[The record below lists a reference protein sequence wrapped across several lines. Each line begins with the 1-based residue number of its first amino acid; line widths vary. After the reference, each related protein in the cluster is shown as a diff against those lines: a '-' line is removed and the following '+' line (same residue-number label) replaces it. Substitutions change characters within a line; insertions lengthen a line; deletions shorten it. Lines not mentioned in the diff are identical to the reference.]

1 MKFRSRGRF
10 CLAFFS
16 IGFIACAILPTTAL
30 GQEDEIDSPFRW
42 REKSFRLG
50 LFGGQHSANR
60 GSLEFG
66 QGPASAIG
74 AKMRARVSSPL
85 SLEVGATFAPAE
97 RWVLNPI
104 AESGPIIMDT
114 VSANWRRAD
123 FGAQVGLTGARTWN
137 GIHPYALIGGGLVF
151 GIMEGASEVMAPP
164 EMETFRYDIS
174 TAPHIYV
181 GFGFEVFPSE
191 TIGIGFEVRDYLIRL
206 SAPDGFLSLQALQ
219 AFESTG
225 GPAPD
230 ASTYQHNPE
239 FGITIWYYF

>member
-1 MKFRSRGRF
+1 MKSRSRRRF
-10 CLAFFS
+10 CLAFLS
-16 IGFIACAILPTTAL
+16 VGFIACVTLPTTAL
-30 GQEDEIDSPFRW
+30 GQEHEINSPFRW
-42 REKSFRLG
+42 REKGFRVG

-66 QGPASAIG
+66 QGPAPAAG

-85 SLEVGATFAPAE
+85 SLEIGAIFAPAE

-114 VSANWRRAD
+114 VSANWLRAD
-123 FGAQVGLTGARTWN
+123 FGAQIGLPGARTWN

-151 GIMEGASEVMAPP
+151 GIMEGASPAMAPQ

-191 TIGIGFEVRDYLIRL
+191 KIGIGFEVRDYLIRL
-206 SAPDGFLSLQALQ
+206 SAPDGFLSPQALQ
-219 AFESTG
+219 AFEGTG

-230 ASTYQHNPE
+230 SSTYQHNPE